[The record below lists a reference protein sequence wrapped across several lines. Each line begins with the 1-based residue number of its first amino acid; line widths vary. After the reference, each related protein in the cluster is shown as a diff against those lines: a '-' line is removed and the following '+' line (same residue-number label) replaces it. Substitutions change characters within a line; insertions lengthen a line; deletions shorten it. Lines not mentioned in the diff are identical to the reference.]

1 MKTRAAMAMLW
12 LLTLGNPA
20 PSQPPTTAGQVVI
33 RGSVADP
40 ITEMRNV
47 WAKAFEDRD
56 LNAMLSLYADN
67 AAVLPP
73 SGEFVTG
80 QEKITAFFEQIFDSA
95 LGLTIRLDSQ
105 RSGSSGDLGYDAGVY
120 EETIRRS
127 DGGLLAVGSTR
138 ETIRHGAYMVVARR
152 TAGKWL
158 IVQQALT
165 EVPQTAAR

>member
-1 MKTRAAMAMLW
+1 MAILS
-12 LLTLGNPA
+12 LLMLGNPA
-20 PSQPPTTAGQVVI
+20 LSQQPATAGQIVI

-40 ITEMRNV
+40 ITEMRSA

-73 SGEFVTG
+73 GGDFVNG
-80 QEKITAFFEQIFDSA
+80 QEKITTFFEQIFGTA
-95 LGLTIRLDSQ
+95 VGLTIRLDSQ
-105 RSGSSGDLGYDAGVY
+105 RSGTSGDLGYDAGVY

-127 DGGLLAVGSTR
+127 DGGLLAAGGTR
-138 ETIRHGAYMVVARR
+138 ETLRHGSYVIVIRR
-152 TAGKWL
+152 AGGNWR

-165 EVPQTAAR
+165 EAR